1 MVQRTHMKRTSSD
14 LPSITVDPA
23 ICHGKPV
30 IAGTRVMVWQ
40 ILELLQGGESASA
53 VYDVFP
59 SLPTGSVEATLG
71 YAAGKAKSERYIP
84 FSHHDNQPVVFA

>member
-1 MVQRTHMKRTSSD
+1 MKRSSD
-14 LPSITVDPA
+14 QPYVTVDPA

-40 ILELLQGGESASA
+40 ILELLQSGKSASA
-53 VYDVFP
+53 VYDSFP

-71 YAAGKAKSERYIP
+71 YAAEKAKSERYIP
-84 FSHHDNQPVVFA
+84 FSHHDNQSVVFA